1 MKRPTLVA
9 VSSLVAMAVP
19 TVSEKMTTSAMRKD
33 IIRPNV
39 ADIQQD
45 VKNDVPTLDT
55 PNPEKIALAKAA
67 DNPDLITVA
76 LTQDGTGTRIVN
88 NKSSLPYQNSDK
100 NAINPQQAQ
109 PKQQTEIVQPVVQ
122 TQTNQTETVSEIQEK
137 SINNPQR
144 VQISK
149 SEIISLKS
157 NELSFH
163 KNSTDLKKE
172 AYSVLRDIKDYV
184 EKNDYVVS
192 IIGYTDKSGASSYN
206 KRLSLRRAEKV
217 GSKLIEFGLSKD
229 RIVDLVGRGDSNPIK
244 TNDTK
249 EGREENRSDSRKY
262 TEARFFCSLKRSPS
276 TFAILSSS
284 SKKSRL

>member
-45 VKNDVPTLDT
+45 VKNDIPTLDT
-55 PNPEKIALAKAA
+55 LNPEKIAA

-109 PKQQTEIVQPVVQ
+109 SKQQTETVQPVVQ

-192 IIGYTDKSGASSYN
+192 IIGYTDKSGTSSYN

-249 EGREENRSDSRKY
+249 EGREENRRV
-262 TEARFFCSLKRSPS
+262 EFRFVKRGQV
-276 TFAILSSS
+276 
-284 SKKSRL
+284 

>member
-1 MKRPTLVA
+1 M
-9 VSSLVAMAVP
+9 
-19 TVSEKMTTSAMRKD
+19 
-33 IIRPNV
+33 
-39 ADIQQD
+39 
-45 VKNDVPTLDT
+45 
-55 PNPEKIALAKAA
+55 
-67 DNPDLITVA
+67 
-76 LTQDGTGTRIVN
+76 
-88 NKSSLPYQNSDK
+88 
-100 NAINPQQAQ
+100 
-109 PKQQTEIVQPVVQ
+109 
-122 TQTNQTETVSEIQEK
+122 QTETVSEIQEK

-249 EGREENRSDSRKY
+249 EGREENRRV
-262 TEARFFCSLKRSPS
+262 EFRFVKRGQV
-276 TFAILSSS
+276 
-284 SKKSRL
+284 

>member
-1 MKRPTLVA
+1 LNILNKAIVIAGPTGVGKTKISIDLASELNAEIISSDSAQVYRGLNIGTA
-9 VSSLVAMAVP
+9 KIREEEKEGIKHHLIDIVEPVSKYSVGNF
-19 TVSEKMTTSAMRKD
+19 EK
-33 IIRPNV
+33 
-39 ADIQQD
+39 D
-45 VKNDVPTLDT
+45 VN
-55 PNPEKIALAKAA
+55 KIL
-67 DNPDLITVA
+67 N
-76 LTQDGTGTRIVN
+76 
-88 NKSSLPYQNSDK
+88 QNSEK

-109 PKQQTEIVQPVVQ
+109 PKQQADTVQPVVQ
-122 TQTNQTETVSEIQEK
+122 AQTNQTETVSEIQEK

-249 EGREENRSDSRKY
+249 EGREENRRV
-262 TEARFFCSLKRSPS
+262 EFRFVKRGQV
-276 TFAILSSS
+276 
-284 SKKSRL
+284 

>member
-1 MKRPTLVA
+1 MKKPTLVA

-45 VKNDVPTLDT
+45 VKNDIPTLDT
-55 PNPEKIALAKAA
+55 PNPEKIASAKAA

-88 NKSSLPYQNSDK
+88 NKSSLPYQNSEK

-109 PKQQTEIVQPVVQ
+109 PKQQA
-122 TQTNQTETVSEIQEK
+122 ETVSEIQEK

-249 EGREENRSDSRKY
+249 EGREENRRV
-262 TEARFFCSLKRSPS
+262 EFRFVKRGQV
-276 TFAILSSS
+276 
-284 SKKSRL
+284 